1 MVIGGGL
8 ELVEDQRTRAELV
21 EVVAWLDVD

>member
-8 ELVEDQRTRAELV
+8 ELVEDQQTRAELV